1 MVPEDEELSS
11 KPVNLRRFLAYV
23 RPFRGRLV
31 LSTIVGVVK
40 YNLPVVFPWILKEV
54 IDGLLSGE
62 PSRTGLGFDQ
72 LMGLSVL
79 LFILYAFVC
88 YLRTYIADRLAQA
101 MIFDV
106 RSDLFRHLQRLPIE
120 FFQKYQTG
128 VISSRLITDVNMAQN
143 FVGLAGTNV
152 FMDLT
157 SLGSITVATFL
168 MNWKLALIA
177 YCTFPLYVILHKK
190 LGSQMKRNAR
200 EARLR
205 MDTIEGALHE
215 TVSGISEVKSFT
227 FEGEETRRFLDRCRF
242 YLEAVH
248 ENIRTY
254 ARSLGMTA
262 LLTRIPPVLV
272 IWVGGHLVLREE
284 LTIGALMAF
293 YAYLEMIYNPLNRL
307 SELNIQLAN
316 SRAAIDRLFEFFD
329 LEPENGHDDGRTLQ
343 VSTGDIH
350 FEGVVFGYRS
360 AHPPVFTGVELQV
373 PAGQRVALVG
383 PSGAGKST
391 LIKLLIRFHEPWQ
404 GRITI
409 DSQDIRRASL
419 RSLRSQIALVQQDL
433 MLFSGTVEDN
443 MRVGKAEATREE
455 IAAAAELA
463 NALPFIHDLPDGFQT
478 LIGERGVRL
487 SGGQKQRIAIAR
499 AFLKNAPILILDES
513 TSNLDTLSEHLVY
526 EALERLMEKR
536 TTIIIAHRI
545 STVIR
550 ADKIVVLDRGEIVQ
564 EGTHEELLRET
575 VGLYSRLYHDSLV
588 QREAGMASAFQT
600 GAGQSDRPG
609 GHPHRSAMAS
619 GSPLPGRKK

>member
-1 MVPEDEELSS
+1 MSS
-11 KPVNLRRFLAYV
+11 RPNNVRRFLAYV
-23 RPFRGRLV
+23 RPYRGGLV
-31 LSTIVGVVK
+31 LSTVVGVVK
-40 YNLPVVFPWILKEV
+40 YNLPVIFPWILKEV
-54 IDGLLSGE
+54 IDGLLSGK
-62 PSRTGLGFDQ
+62 PSHTGLGFDQ

-79 LFILYAFVC
+79 LFVLYAAIC
-88 YLRTYIADRLAQA
+88 HLRTYIADRLAQA

-120 FFQKYQTG
+120 FFQRYQTG

-143 FVGLAGTNV
+143 FVGLAATNV

-168 MNWKLALIA
+168 MNGKLALIA
-177 YCTFPLYVILHKK
+177 YCTLPLYVVLHKA
-190 LGSQMKRNAR
+190 LGSQMNKNAR

-205 MDTIEGALHE
+205 MDSIEGALHE
-215 TVSGISEVKSFT
+215 TVAGISEVKSFT
-227 FEGEETRRFLDRCRF
+227 FEGEETRRFLDRCRL
-242 YLEAVH
+242 YLDAVH
-248 ENIRTY
+248 ENIRTH
-254 ARSLGMTA
+254 ARALGVTA

-272 IWVGGHLVLREE
+272 IWVGGHLVLGNE
-284 LTIGALMAF
+284 LTVGALMAF

-329 LEPENGHDDGRTLQ
+329 LEPETKYDHALPLT
-343 VSTGDIH
+343 VIAGDIR
-350 FEGVVFGYRS
+350 FEGIFFGYRTDRF
-360 AHPPVFTGVELQV
+360 VFTGIDLSV

-391 LIKLLIRFHEPWQ
+391 LIKLLIRFHEPHE

-409 DSQDIRRASL
+409 DGRDIRGVSL
-419 RSLRSQIALVQQDL
+419 QSLRSQVALVQQDL

-443 MRVGKAEATREE
+443 IRVGKAVATEEE
-455 IAAAAELA
+455 IVAAAELA
-463 NALPFIHDLPDGFQT
+463 NALAFIQELPEGFKT

-499 AFLKNAPILILDES
+499 AFLKNAPILVLDES

-526 EALERLMEKR
+526 EALERLMERR

-550 ADKIVVLDRGEIVQ
+550 ADKIVVLDQGEIAQ
-564 EGTHEELLRET
+564 EGTHDELLREAE
-575 VGLYSRLYHDSLV
+575 GLYSRLYHDSLV
-588 QREAGMASAFQT
+588 QRDGAVPSRLPT
-600 GAGQSDRPG
+600 GVDRSDTQGSQRE
-609 GHPHRSAMAS
+609 RSVITS
-619 GSPLPGRKK
+619 GPPRRRRTK

>member
-1 MVPEDEELSS
+1 MSS
-11 KPVNLRRFLAYV
+11 RPNNVRRFLAYV
-23 RPFRGRLV
+23 RPYRWRLV
-31 LSTIVGVVK
+31 LSTVVGVVK
-40 YNLPVVFPWILKEV
+40 YNLPVIFPWILKEV
-54 IDGLLSGE
+54 IDGLLSGK

-79 LFILYAFVC
+79 LFGVYAALC
-88 YLRTYIADRLAQA
+88 HLRTYIADRLAQA

-120 FFQKYQTG
+120 FFQRYQTG
-128 VISSRLITDVNMAQN
+128 VISSRLVTDVNMAQN
-143 FVGLAGTNV
+143 FVGLGATNV

-157 SLGSITVATFL
+157 SLASITVATFL
-168 MNWKLALIA
+168 MNGKLALIA
-177 YCTFPLYVILHKK
+177 YCTFPLYVVLHKA
-190 LGSQMKRNAR
+190 LGSQMKKNAR

-205 MDTIEGALHE
+205 MDSIEGALHE
-215 TVSGISEVKSFT
+215 TVAGISEVKSFT
-227 FEGEETRRFLDRCRF
+227 FEGEETRRFLDRCRL

-248 ENIRTY
+248 ENIRTH
-254 ARSLGMTA
+254 ARALGVTA

-272 IWVGGHLVLREE
+272 IWIGGHLVLRNE
-284 LTIGALMAF
+284 LTVGALMAF

-329 LEPENGHDDGRTLQ
+329 LEPETKYENAPPLT
-343 VSTGDIH
+343 VVAGDIR
-350 FEGVVFGYRS
+350 FEGVLFGYRS
-360 AHPPVFTGVELQV
+360 DRPVFTGIDLSV

-391 LIKLLIRFHEPWQ
+391 LMKLLIRFHEPQ
-404 GRITI
+404 EGRITI
-409 DSQDIRRASL
+409 DGRDIRGVSL
-419 RSLRSQIALVQQDL
+419 QSLRSQIALVQQDL

-443 MRVGKAEATREE
+443 IRVGKAVATEEE
-455 IAAAAELA
+455 IMVAAELA
-463 NALPFIHDLPDGFQT
+463 NALSFIQELPEGFKT

-499 AFLKNAPILILDES
+499 AFLKNAPILVLDES

-550 ADKIVVLDRGEIVQ
+550 ADKIVVLDQGKIAQ
-564 EGTHEELLRET
+564 EGTHNELLREAG
-575 VGLYSRLYHDSLV
+575 GLYSCLYHDTLV
-588 QREAGMASAFQT
+588 ERDGALPSRLPTGVERPDMRSGPRE
-600 GAGQSDRPG
+600 PW
-609 GHPHRSAMAS
+609 AMTS
-619 GSPLPGRKK
+619 GSLRRPQTK

>member
-1 MVPEDEELSS
+1 MSS
-11 KPVNLRRFLAYV
+11 KPNNVRRFLAYV
-23 RPFRGRLV
+23 RPYRWRLV
-31 LSTIVGVVK
+31 LSTVVGVVK
-40 YNLPVVFPWILKEV
+40 YNLPVIFPWILKDV
-54 IDGLLSGE
+54 IDGLLSGK
-62 PSRTGLGFDQ
+62 PSCTGLGFDQ

-79 LFILYAFVC
+79 LFIVYAAIC
-88 YLRTYIADRLAQA
+88 HLRTYIADRLAQA

-120 FFQKYQTG
+120 FFQRYQTG

-143 FVGLAGTNV
+143 FIGLAGTNV

-157 SLGSITVATFL
+157 SLGAITVATFL
-168 MNWKLALIA
+168 MNGKLALIA
-177 YCTFPLYVILHKK
+177 YCALPLYVVLHKT
-190 LGSQMKRNAR
+190 LGSQMKKNAR

-205 MDTIEGALHE
+205 MDSIEGALHE

-227 FEGEETRRFLDRCRF
+227 FEGEETRRFLDRCRL

-248 ENIRTY
+248 ENIRTH
-254 ARSLGMTA
+254 ARSLGVTA

-272 IWVGGHLVLREE
+272 IWVGGHLVLRNE
-284 LTIGALMAF
+284 LTVGALMAF

-307 SELNIQLAN
+307 TELNIQLAN

-329 LEPENGHDDGRTLQ
+329 LQPETRPDNAPPWT
-343 VSTGDIH
+343 VIAGDIR
-350 FEGVVFGYRS
+350 FEGVLFGYR
-360 AHPPVFTGVELQV
+360 ADRPVFTGIDLSV
-373 PAGQRVALVG
+373 PAGRRVALVG

-391 LIKLLIRFHEPWQ
+391 LIKLLIRFHEPHQ

-409 DSQDIRRASL
+409 DGRDISGVSL
-419 RSLRSQIALVQQDL
+419 QSLRSQIALVQQDL

-443 MRVGKAEATREE
+443 IRVGRAEATEKE
-455 IAAAAELA
+455 IMLAAELA
-463 NALPFIHDLPDGFQT
+463 NALPFIQELPEGFKT

-499 AFLKNAPILILDES
+499 AFLKNAPILVLDES

-550 ADKIVVLDRGEIVQ
+550 ADKIVVLDRGEVAQ
-564 EGTHEELLRET
+564 EGTHEKLLREPD
-575 VGLYSRLYHDSLV
+575 GLYSLLYHDSLV
-588 QREAGMASAFQT
+588 QGEEGMPSRLPTGVERSDTPRGHRERWAMTA
-600 GAGQSDRPG
+600 
-609 GHPHRSAMAS
+609 RSPRSTAK
-619 GSPLPGRKK
+619 R